1 MDKTKHGQRTNEFSA
16 TLSHV
21 CVFVFVCVCW
31 LFVLVDWFFFVLV
44 ACGAGWLFRAPF
56 FSFGHGVS
64 AELGERCCLLR
75 IETMH
80 DKT

>member
-21 CVFVFVCVCW
+21 CVFVFVFVCVCSLIGSSLCW
-31 LFVLVDWFFFVLV
+31 LRVVLDGCSEL
-44 ACGAGWLFRAPF
+44 RF